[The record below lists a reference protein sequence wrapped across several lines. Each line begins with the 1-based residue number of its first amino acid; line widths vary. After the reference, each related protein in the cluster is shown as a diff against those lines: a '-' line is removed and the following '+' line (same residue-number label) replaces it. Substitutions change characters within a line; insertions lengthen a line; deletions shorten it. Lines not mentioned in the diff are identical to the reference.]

1 MNFNFKEII
10 RWIAFIP
17 LSLLS
22 GGLVGVTLFL
32 ILIGFFG
39 VAINPITNFIVITPF
54 WITVLALSA
63 YLKPRN
69 LTVKVFKRIWLFLI
83 SLFVVTQ
90 IIGQITSPIVGWI
103 AQIINTAIPFI
114 LYRWMYYG
122 QFESGK
128 HIDNEQFRLGI
139 RYFLIGFFYLND
151 KEDKAKGAIGWVLP
165 TAGAAFFF
173 FIYIIIQT
181 FSGFPFAF
189 LSLIGVVCEH
199 TAVCTGVYSK
209 DPSLTFEKY
218 NFIKRSLLALS
229 IFSLGA
235 LLVRLGGITTVQ
247 FSGFTLSAYWVPPL
261 IALTYFPG
269 DGLKE

>member
-22 GGLVGVTLFL
+22 GGLVGVAVLL
-32 ILIGFFG
+32 ILIGIFG
-39 VAINPITNFIVITPF
+39 FDINPITGFIVITPF
-54 WITVLALSA
+54 WITTLALSA

-83 SLFVVTQ
+83 SLFVATQ

-122 QFESGK
+122 QFESEK
-128 HIDNEQFRLGI
+128 NIDNEKFLLGI
-139 RYFLIGFFYLND
+139 RYFISGFLNLNS
-151 KEDKAKGAIGWVLP
+151 KEDKDKGAIGWGLP
-165 TAGAAFFF
+165 TVGAAFFF
-173 FIYIIIQT
+173 FIYIIIKT
-181 FSGFPFAF
+181 FSGFPLAF

-229 IFSLGA
+229 VFSLGA

>member
-1 MNFNFKEII
+1 MNLNFKEIA

-17 LSLLS
+17 LSLFS
-22 GGLVGVTLFL
+22 GGVIGVALLWILVG
-32 ILIGFFG
+32 IFG
-39 VAINPITNFIVITPF
+39 TAINPLTGFIVITPF
-54 WITVLALSA
+54 WITTLALSA

-69 LTVKVFKRIWLFLI
+69 LTVKIFKRIWLFLI

-128 HIDNEQFRLGI
+128 NIDNEQFRLGI
-139 RYFLIGFFYLND
+139 RYFLIGFLNLND
-151 KEDKAKGAIGWVLP
+151 KEDKAKGAVGWRLP
-165 TAGAAFFF
+165 TIGAAAFFL
-173 FIYIIIQT
+173 IYIIIQT
-181 FSGFPFAF
+181 FSGFPLAF

-229 IFSLGA
+229 VFLLGA

>member
-1 MNFNFKEII
+1 VNFNFKEII
-10 RWIAFIP
+10 RWISFIP
-17 LSLLS
+17 LSFFS
-22 GGLVGVTLFL
+22 GGVIGVSLFL
-32 ILIGFFG
+32 ILIGIFG
-39 VAINPITNFIVITPF
+39 VAINPLTGFIIITPF
-54 WITVLALSA
+54 WITTLAASA
-63 YLKPRN
+63 YLKPIN

-90 IIGQITSPIVGWI
+90 IIGQITSPMVGWI

-114 LYRWMYYG
+114 IYRWMYYG

-128 HIDNEQFRLGI
+128 NIDNEQFRLGI
-139 RYFLIGFFYLND
+139 RYFLIGFLNLND
-151 KEDKAKGAIGWVLP
+151 KEDKAKGAVGWRLP
-165 TAGAAFFF
+165 TIGAAAFF

-181 FSGFPFAF
+181 FSGFPLAF

-229 IFSLGA
+229 VFLLGV

-247 FSGFTLSAYWVPPL
+247 FSGFTLSAYLVPPL